1 MLQTAEWTFRLA
13 SSKKEDQSPVLPSV
27 THSPPKMFPSHLL
40 LFLLFPTCH
49 FFTIVFQYFVQYS
62 QYFMQYAVKNR
73 QSFYWIFF
81 IATIRSLKYKWQI
94 EIKNGNQLS
103 WAINK
108 AEPRASHSVGEW
120 PSHGWWVVGCGQMVG
135 RAMDGG
141 AWRRPIASKPG
152 NLMESL
158 RQPPE
163 GLICLILLFF
173 FFFNNIV
180 RCLISHTTQG

>member
-13 SSKKEDQSPVLPSV
+13 SSKKEDQSPVLTSV

-73 QSFYWIFF
+73 QSFYPIFF

-120 PSHGWWVVGCGQMVG
+120 PSHGWWTEPWLVSGWLWT
-135 RAMDGG
+135 DGG
-141 AWRRPIASKPG
+141 QSHGWWSLKEANCQQAWQPNGVTAAATRRPYLSH
-152 NLMESL
+152 SF
-158 RQPPE
+158 
-163 GLICLILLFF
+163 ILFLF
-173 FFFNNIV
+173 
-180 RCLISHTTQG
+180 